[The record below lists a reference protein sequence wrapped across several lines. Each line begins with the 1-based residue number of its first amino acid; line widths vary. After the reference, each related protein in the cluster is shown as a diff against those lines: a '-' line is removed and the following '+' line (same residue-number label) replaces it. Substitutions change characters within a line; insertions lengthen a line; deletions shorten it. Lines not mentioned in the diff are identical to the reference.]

1 MEMVHIDN
9 IREGMILSEE
19 VLNEKGEVLLK
30 KGNILTKNLIG
41 KLKSIG
47 ILGVYVKG
55 EEDDGSDNTLL
66 PTLNTELKELEYR
79 FSEVKDNEIMQEL
92 KATVIEY
99 ITEKR
104 NADGT
109 S

>member
-1 MEMVHIDN
+1 MVNIDN
-9 IREGMILSEE
+9 VTEGMILSEE

-30 KGNILTKNLIG
+30 KGTILTKNLIR
-41 KLKSIG
+41 KLKSLG
-47 ILGVYVKG
+47 ILGVHVKG
-55 EEDDGSDNTLL
+55 EEENDGPDNTLPSL
-66 PTLNTELKELEYR
+66 DTELKELEYR
-79 FSEVKDNEIMQEL
+79 FSEVKDNEIMEEL

-104 NADGT
+104 DADGI